1 MNTMRTPCSVQNQSG
16 VALIEFALIALFIL
30 FPLLLAIM
38 EFGRVFYL
46 WNTVQEI
53 TRHAAREAVVRDF
66 GATEMAKIQR
76 GAVFQ
81 SESSV
86 GTVGLP
92 AAGDVV
98 TNIQVK
104 ITYLKANGVD
114 EVNPYP
120 DDPADNISACGD
132 VTRQDSCIRFVRAEV
147 CTGSPCTPVSYI
159 PMVGFFSFLGVNIP
173 VSAVVMPA
181 ESLGF
186 TIGS

>member
-1 MNTMRTPCSVQNQSG
+1 MKIVKISYSGQRQSG
-16 VALIEFALIALFIL
+16 VALIEFALIALFVL

-46 WNTVQEI
+46 WNTVQEV

-66 GATEMAKIQR
+66 GITEMSQIQR

-81 SESSV
+81 AETST
-86 GTVGLP
+86 GTVGVP
-92 AAGDVV
+92 AATGVV
-98 TNIQVK
+98 TNLNVK

-132 VTRQDSCIRFVRAEV
+132 ATRQDSCIRFVRAEV
-147 CTGSPCTPVSYI
+147 CTGNPCTAVTYI
-159 PMVGFFSFLGVNIP
+159 PMMGLFSFLGVNIP

-186 TIGS
+186 TISS